1 MSESEAERKARLERI
16 FGESEPSQTADDRDP
31 SPDSNDR
38 SLRENVP
45 PHHG

>member
-1 MSESEAERKARLERI
+1 MSESAAERKARLERI
-16 FGESEPSQTADDRDP
+16 FGETVPSQTSDDRDP

>member
-1 MSESEAERKARLERI
+1 MTESEADRKARLERI
-16 FGESEPSQTADDRDP
+16 FADTVPTQTSDDRDP
-31 SPDSNDR
+31 SPDSNDQ